1 MTEKELLYFEDAIN
15 HEKSIIDI
23 LNNNIASLENS
34 NLIDFMNNQIS
45 YHQDIKEKL
54 TILLKEK
61 SNE

>member
-34 NLIDFMNNQIS
+34 NLLDFMNNQIS